1 MIHTNSEIAEIKCP
15 HCGWTV
21 FMQAV
26 NEQHF
31 RFIDSSGKVF
41 EPEGVIPK
49 YTEEIEDEIICQY
62 CYRVCTDLFR
72 NIDINP

>member
-1 MIHTNSEIAEIKCP
+1 
-15 HCGWTV
+15 
-21 FMQAV
+21 MQAV